1 MNKCFYIAE
10 LNLPSNSAYSVHVF
24 QMCNALAK
32 AEKRVVLIV
41 PYINKN
47 LLNKIKKEYGIK
59 YNFKIVSIFKSK
71 KELNFWEEFIL
82 ETTV

>member
-1 MNKCFYIAE
+1 MFLYCRIKFTN
-10 LNLPSNSAYSVHVF
+10 NSAYSVHVF

-71 KELNFWEEFIL
+71 KNLIF
-82 ETTV
+82 